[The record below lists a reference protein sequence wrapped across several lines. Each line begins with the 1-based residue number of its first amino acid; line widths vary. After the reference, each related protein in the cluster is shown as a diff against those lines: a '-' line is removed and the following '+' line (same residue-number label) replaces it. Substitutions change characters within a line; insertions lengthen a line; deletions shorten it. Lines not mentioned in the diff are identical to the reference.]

1 MFATCLTLW
10 VTAVLL
16 LIAYLHLHARTSAR
30 CRERLRPHVERLLIE
45 CRWMERHA
53 KSPGE
58 FKNRWNVE
66 VARLHNA
73 HVSKPTRAI
82 FWVGSFKRA
91 LSAEFASILEAEL
104 TSWNFVDRASYSPA
118 SYERLMLRCL
128 KADGWRM
135 DYQDQEHFILIRDRS
150 RIVVRL
156 QWTDRDLECLV
167 VSEVAAAAE
176 RVGCSTACVIT
187 NGRFS
192 GAAISMAEE
201 QNVLALHCSQLD
213 LLPARLAT
221 IVPMRG
227 RQKESLRLAA

>member
-1 MFATCLTLW
+1 
-10 VTAVLL
+10 
-16 LIAYLHLHARTSAR
+16 
-30 CRERLRPHVERLLIE
+30 
-45 CRWMERHA
+45 
-53 KSPGE
+53 
-58 FKNRWNVE
+58 
-66 VARLHNA
+66 
-73 HVSKPTRAI
+73 
-82 FWVGSFKRA
+82 
-91 LSAEFASILEAEL
+91 
-104 TSWNFVDRASYSPA
+104 
-118 SYERLMLRCL
+118 
-128 KADGWRM
+128 M

-150 RIVVRL
+150 RVVVRL